1 MKVKTNFKQM
11 VLVDHLLYNK
21 LNTTS
26 KPDIHVHQAKTPI
39 INHYPPNPTHPPTF
53 APPPSNSGPPP
64 SNTAPPPPPPNSD
77 SPISKPSPITNPR
90 ATAAPNNEWE
100 RQAHQ
105 WIDNFHQPNYVDYND
120 MDKPVQIEENA
131 MHPNTA
137 QSEPLEY
144 TNTPQR
150 AFMPKINSQL
160 NLNQPTATA
169 LPQKSLEQQPEI
181 PETPSI
187 ANEIKKA
194 VEQEK
199 KLHIEYAPPLP
210 LIYSKPNLMHI
221 NPNNVQQRDRFEIT
235 HQPDRVHMI
244 QGMPHTTAP
253 IDSITYQPQRE
264 QQMEVDYNTPRSITH
279 TTAPIGSITHQPQRE
294 QQMEVGYNTPQSI
307 THTTAPIG
315 SITHQPQREQ
325 QMEVGYNTP
334 QSITHTTAPI
344 ANPAPAP
351 AAFPSL
357 LARPSL
363 PAPPAFPS
371 LTHTPTSMR
380 DSSNNEDC
388 DECENTVEYEKKLP
402 ITYRTNDSR
411 ETIPYNAYI
420 SIGARP
426 KGNMKKVFYTCTRC
440 NTNFMKQSSL
450 ENHNN
455 RFHAA
460 FNQTEKGMKR
470 KSKEEV
476 LPYGVPLLKQS
487 KQGAVKRKYKQ
498 DSSFNKEI
506 AKYKPYALEKST

>member
-77 SPISKPSPITNPR
+77 SPISEPSPITNPR

-137 QSEPLEY
+137 QSKPLEY

-160 NLNQPTATA
+160 NLNQPTAIA

-253 IDSITYQPQRE
+253 IDSITY
-264 QQMEVDYNTPRSITH
+264 
-279 TTAPIGSITHQPQRE
+279 
-294 QQMEVGYNTPQSI
+294 
-307 THTTAPIG
+307 
-315 SITHQPQREQ
+315 QPQREQ